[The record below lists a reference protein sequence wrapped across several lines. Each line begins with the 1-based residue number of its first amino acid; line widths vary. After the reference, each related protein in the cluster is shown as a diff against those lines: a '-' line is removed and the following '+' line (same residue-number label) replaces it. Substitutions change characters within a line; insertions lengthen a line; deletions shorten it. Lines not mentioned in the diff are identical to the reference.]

1 MYQIG
6 KHSTRRQCHQIIEI
20 FMGGHKLC
28 VFLLKFSD
36 SQKDINCKYT
46 IDIRESIDAQRE
58 NYPKK

>member
-1 MYQIG
+1 
-6 KHSTRRQCHQIIEI
+6 
-20 FMGGHKLC
+20 MGGHKLC
-28 VFLLKFSD
+28 VFLLKFLD